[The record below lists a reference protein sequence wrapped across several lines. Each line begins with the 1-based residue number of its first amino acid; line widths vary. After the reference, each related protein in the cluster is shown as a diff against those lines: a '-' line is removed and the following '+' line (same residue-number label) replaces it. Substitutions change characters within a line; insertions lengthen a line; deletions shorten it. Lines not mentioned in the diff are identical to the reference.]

1 MRALKIVGQLA
12 LISFG
17 SAFVLA
23 AVNVPGYS
31 LDNGRAIGETIGAGL
46 AICIS

>member
-31 LDNGRAIGETIGAGL
+31 LDNGRVCQTQR
-46 AICIS
+46 